1 MFLKGI
7 TTCVGY
13 LQAQVSEHA
22 EYYLSFYLSLLS
34 IIIIMYTYAGTG
46 NGTANATA
54 SSCGN
59 KDILIV
65 HNCIHD

>member
-1 MFLKGI
+1 MAI
-7 TTCVGY
+7 AIPIIESTTV
-13 LQAQVSEHA
+13 
-22 EYYLSFYLSLLS
+22 LSDNHYV
-34 IIIIMYTYAGTG
+34 YTYTIVIYAGTG

-59 KDILIV
+59 KDMLIV